1 MHCCKLAPSRMSSLA
16 KIIMAVKVLSRR
28 ETSSRQSL
36 LPSGSS
42 SQTQLAWEVGLNLSR
57 FSTPKKFRIKK
68 KIPCSTMPQNN
79 INLLLLSHTREKKK
93 KKKKKLPQLF
103 PEQQLRC
110 SSSSSCV
117 QKFLPNGIVT
127 SFVKTQS

>member
-1 MHCCKLAPSRMSSLA
+1 
-16 KIIMAVKVLSRR
+16 
-28 ETSSRQSL
+28 
-36 LPSGSS
+36 
-42 SQTQLAWEVGLNLSR
+42 
-57 FSTPKKFRIKK
+57 
-68 KIPCSTMPQNN
+68 
-79 INLLLLSHTREKKK
+79 LSHTREKKK